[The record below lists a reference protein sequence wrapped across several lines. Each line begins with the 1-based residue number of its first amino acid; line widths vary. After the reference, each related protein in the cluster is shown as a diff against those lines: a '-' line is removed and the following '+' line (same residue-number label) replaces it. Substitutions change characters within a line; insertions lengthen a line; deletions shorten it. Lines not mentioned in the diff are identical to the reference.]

1 MQPVETKYAWLGR
14 DRIAYQVLGHGPPD
28 LVLTF
33 GSFGHIDIA
42 WEDPGIALFLRSL
55 ASFSRLILFDRR
67 GTGASDPVL
76 LDALPP
82 WEMYAEELDAVL
94 DEVGSQRAAIMAHVD
109 AGAMAMLFAA
119 TRPERTSA
127 LVLVNTSAKWVAADD
142 YPIGIPLEVAHA
154 ILAQIDQL
162 WGTEALVGMWAASR
176 ADDERFRRWSTK
188 YQRAMASPRT
198 IQAFNRVSLEIDARP
213 VLPLVQAPTLV
224 LARRDFPVVPIEQ
237 ARYLA
242 EHLPQA
248 KLVELPGADA
258 LLAWETPELALDLV
272 EQFLAGVRRAPEPTR
287 VLSTVLFTDI
297 VGSTQRAGQLGDRR
311 WRELLDVHDELTRR
325 LVQEFGG
332 QLVKTTGDGILATFE
347 GPGRAIHCAAALRD
361 ELAGIGVQLRAGLHT
376 GEVELREDDVGGI
389 AVHIAARVMAAAGQG
404 EILVSRT
411 VRDLVAGSDV
421 TLEDRG
427 MYLLKG
433 IDGDWQLLAVARP

>member
-1 MQPVETKYAWLGR
+1 MQPAEKKYAWLGR
-14 DRIAYQVLGHGPPD
+14 DRIAYQVLGQGPPD

-33 GSFGHIDIA
+33 GSFGHIDVA
-42 WEDPGIALFLRSL
+42 WEDPGIALFLRTL

-94 DEVGSQRAAIMAHVD
+94 DEVGSERVAIMAHVD

-142 YPIGIPLEVAHA
+142 YPIGIPLEVAQA
-154 ILAQIDQL
+154 IVAQIDQL

-176 ADDERFRRWSTK
+176 AGDERFRRWSTK

-198 IQAFNRVSLEIDARP
+198 IQAFNHVSLEVDARP

-224 LARRDFPVVPIEQ
+224 LARRDFPVIPIEQ
-237 ARYLA
+237 GRYLA
-242 EHLPQA
+242 EHIPQA

-258 LLAWETPELALDLV
+258 LLVWETPELVLDLL
-272 EQFLAGVRRAPEPTR
+272 EQFLAGVRRPAEPTR

-311 WRELLDVHDELTRR
+311 WRQVLHVHDELTRR
-325 LVQEFGG
+325 VVEEFQG
-332 QLVKTTGDGILATFE
+332 QLVKTTGDGILATFD
-347 GPGRAIHCAAALRD
+347 GPGRAIRCAAALRD
-361 ELAGIGVQLRAGLHT
+361 ELGGIGLQIRAGLHT
-376 GEVELREDDVGGI
+376 GEVELRDGDVGGI
-389 AVHIAARVMAAAGQG
+389 GVHIAARICAAAGSG
-404 EILVSRT
+404 EILTSRT
-411 VRDLVAGSDV
+411 VRDLVVGSDIAV
-421 TLEDRG
+421 EDRG
-427 MYLLKG
+427 THALKG
-433 IDGDWQLLAVARP
+433 IDGTWQLFTITRP

>member
-1 MQPVETKYAWLGR
+1 
-14 DRIAYQVLGHGPPD
+14 
-28 LVLTF
+28 
-33 GSFGHIDIA
+33 
-42 WEDPGIALFLRSL
+42 
-55 ASFSRLILFDRR
+55 
-67 GTGASDPVL
+67 
-76 LDALPP
+76 
-82 WEMYAEELDAVL
+82 
-94 DEVGSQRAAIMAHVD
+94 MAHVD

-154 ILAQIDQL
+154 IVAQIDQL
-162 WGTEALVGMWAASR
+162 WSTEALVGMWAASR
-176 ADDERFRRWSTK
+176 AGDERFRRWSTK

-258 LLAWETPELALDLV
+258 LLCWETPERALDLV

-311 WRELLDVHDELTRR
+311 WSQVLNVHDELTRR
-325 LVQEFGG
+325 VVEEFQG
-332 QLVKTTGDGILATFE
+332 QLVKTTGDGILATFD
-347 GPGRAIHCAAALRD
+347 GPGRAIRCAAALRD
-361 ELAGIGVQLRAGLHT
+361 ELGGIGLQIRAGLHT
-376 GEVELREDDVGGI
+376 GEVELRDGDVGGI
-389 AVHIAARVMAAAGQG
+389 GVHIAARIVAAAESG
-404 EILVSRT
+404 EILTSRT
-411 VRDLVAGSDV
+411 VRDLVVGSDIAV
-421 TLEDRG
+421 EDRG
-427 MYLLKG
+427 TQALKG
-433 IDGDWQLLAVARP
+433 IDGTWQLFAITRP